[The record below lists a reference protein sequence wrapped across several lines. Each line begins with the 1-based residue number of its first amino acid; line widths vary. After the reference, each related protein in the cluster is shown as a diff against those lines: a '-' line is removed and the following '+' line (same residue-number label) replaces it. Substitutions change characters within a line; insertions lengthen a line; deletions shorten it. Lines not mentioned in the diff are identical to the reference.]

1 MAISLSNLSD
11 NLAEGLHKSKW
22 KDFMPRLEYMVVKDG
37 LLICKCV
44 DFNKTFEKTFQ
55 GNLVKRL
62 ENTYC
67 FCDRVFPYEETD
79 EWERPK
85 R

>member
-1 MAISLSNLSD
+1 
-11 NLAEGLHKSKW
+11 
-22 KDFMPRLEYMVVKDG
+22 MPRLEYMVVKDG

-55 GNLVKRL
+55 GNLVKRF

-79 EWERPK
+79 E
-85 R
+85 